1 MLNNLFAVYKRRPLL
16 HPFLLVL
23 SNGIGVTS
31 SILPIFIQER
41 AKARRAECAPGPM
54 STYSSQFNVKTIYA
68 EGFTFF
74 YCILCSQHDDVLWG
88 FISVCFNDHTTS
100 DTSNGFLSRQI
111 SNVYKSVIETDKY
124 YVCYSKDIFSLL
136 YLWSWYNLLFL
147 LSPPLSGCHLYY
159 YREVL

>member
-1 MLNNLFAVYKRRPLL
+1 
-16 HPFLLVL
+16 
-23 SNGIGVTS
+23 
-31 SILPIFIQER
+31 
-41 AKARRAECAPGPM
+41 
-54 STYSSQFNVKTIYA
+54 
-68 EGFTFF
+68 
-74 YCILCSQHDDVLWG
+74 LWG
-88 FISVCFNDHTTS
+88 FISVCFNVHTTS

-111 SNVYKSVIETDKY
+111 SNVYKSVIETGKY